1 MKFSFFDQKLP
12 EPLAIY
18 LFSFLDPHTL
28 AKTSQVS
35 KGWNQLAERTKQTNE
50 LSPIIQHIPRLRAIA
65 PYRLKLKQLSGG
77 MTNLTYFVKQLKR
90 LSTPAEQ
97 FVLRVPGK
105 NTSSFINRQHEGY
118 NARQTSQLA
127 INVSIEFFN
136 DQDGLQLTRFFEN
149 SKPLIPALL
158 KEKQVLEKVAGIFQS
173 LHQSH
178 RFSNDIHLFQRN
190 EALLKAVKDKAEL
203 PLPKDLAAV
212 EDGLAKIAAVCG
224 KYKIP
229 LKPCHNDP
237 TPGNFLMSL
246 TSYKLIDWEYSGNN
260 DFLWDLVYF
269 CMEGKLS
276 AEQEKQLLGF
286 YFDKVTPT
294 IEAWFEVYKPLVS
307 WWITLWCW
315 TQLTNKA
322 NATATEAYVKLAET
336 SYEATQASLK
346 NPVCLESLALIAS
359 DTEKTAFDGLRP
371 F

>member
-28 AKTSQVS
+28 AKTLQVS
-35 KGWNQLAERTKQTNE
+35 KGWNQLAERTRQSNE
-50 LSPIIQHIPRLRAIA
+50 LSPVIQRMPPLRAIA
-65 PYRLKLKQLSGG
+65 PYQLKLKQLSGG
-77 MTNLTYFVKQLKR
+77 MTNLTYLVKQLKR

-158 KEKQVLEKVAGIFQS
+158 KEKQVLKKVAEIFQS

-190 EALLKAVKDKAEL
+190 EALLKDVKDKAEL
-203 PLPKDLAAV
+203 QLPKDLATV
-212 EDGLAKIAAVCG
+212 EDSLAKIAAVCG

-276 AEQEKQLLGF
+276 EEQEKQLLGF

-322 NATATEAYVKLAET
+322 NATASEAYVKLAET

-359 DTEKTAFDGLRP
+359 DTEKTVFDGLRP